1 MKKIIPIM
9 LIMVTLITCV
19 IPTTALA
26 GSNIEDDAYF
36 TQEEFEALNPIYAE
50 YEEGSNTRATGLI
63 VGKNLAIAKSGTTL
77 KINGFTEGN
86 TDVVKCG
93 FKEVVIQRR
102 SSSSASWSDYKTY
115 EDLYSES
122 TKYTLNKSLTVA
134 TGYQYRV
141 TAIHYAKK
149 SLFSTQ
155 KIEVST
161 GYLTF

>member
-1 MKKIIPIM
+1 MKKIISIM
-9 LIMVTLITCV
+9 LIISAIATLVLPIT
-19 IPTTALA
+19 ASA
-26 GSNIEDDAYF
+26 ANNKEDDTYF
-36 TQEEFEALNPIYAE
+36 TQEEFESLEHIYANNPQT
-50 YEEGSNTRATGLI
+50 SNIRATGLI
-63 VGKNLAIAKSGTTL
+63 TNNRLGIAKSGTIL
-77 KINGFTEGN
+77 KITGYTEGSSE
-86 TDVVKCG
+86 VVKCG

-102 SSSSASWSDYKTY
+102 ASTSASWSDYKTY

-155 KIEVST
+155 KIEVAT

>member
-1 MKKIIPIM
+1 MKKMISIISVVIA
-9 LIMVTLITCV
+9 IVFCV
-19 IPTTALA
+19 IPTSAMAANNTE
-26 GSNIEDDAYF
+26 NDAYF
-36 TQEEFEALNPIYAE
+36 SQEEFELLNPIHAE
-50 YEEGSNTRATGLI
+50 YESNANTRATGLI
-63 VGKNLAIAKSGTTL
+63 IDYDLAIAKSGNKLVISGYTY
-77 KINGFTEGN
+77 GS

-93 FKEVVIQRR
+93 FKELVIQRR

-141 TAIHYAKK
+141 TEIHYAKK

>member
-1 MKKIIPIM
+1 MKKIISIM
-9 LIMVTLITCV
+9 LVFLAIVFCIV
-19 IPTTALA
+19 PTTALA
-26 GSNIEDDAYF
+26 SNSTENDTYF
-36 TQEEFEALNPIYAE
+36 TQEEFELLNPIHAA
-50 YEEGSNTRATGLI
+50 YEGNANTRATGLI
-63 VGKNLAIAKSGTTL
+63 TDYDLAIAKSGSKLVIKGYTY
-77 KINGFTEGN
+77 GN
-86 TDVVKCG
+86 SEVVKCG
-93 FKEVVIQRR
+93 FKEVVVQRR

-149 SLFSTQ
+149 SLLSTQ

>member
-1 MKKIIPIM
+1 MKKIISII
-9 LIMVTLITCV
+9 LIVIALLTCV

-26 GSNIEDDAYF
+26 ANNTEDDIYF
-36 TQEEFEALNPIYAE
+36 TQEEFHALNPIYAE
-50 YEEGSNTRATGLI
+50 YEEISNARATGLI
-63 VGKNLAIAKSGTTL
+63 IRKNLAIAKNGSSLVISGYTY
-77 KINGFTEGN
+77 GSS
-86 TDVVKCG
+86 DVIKCG
-93 FKEVVIQRR
+93 FEEVVIQRR
-102 SSSSASWSDYKTY
+102 ASTSASWSDYKTY

-122 TKYTLNKSLTVA
+122 AKYTLNKSLTIA

-155 KIEVST
+155 KIEVAT

>member
-1 MKKIIPIM
+1 MKKIISI
-9 LIMVTLITCV
+9 LLVVIVIVFCV
-19 IPTTALA
+19 IPTSAMA
-26 GSNIEDDAYF
+26 INDAENDVSF
-36 TQEEFEALNPIYAE
+36 SQEEFELLNPIYAE
-50 YEEGSNTRATGLI
+50 YDGNANTRATGLI
-63 VGKNLAIAKSGTTL
+63 TDYDLAIAKSGTKLVIKGYTYRSD
-77 KINGFTEGN
+77 E
-86 TDVVKCG
+86 VVKCG

-102 SSSSASWSDYKTY
+102 TSSSASWSDYKTY

-122 TKYTLNKSLTVA
+122 TKYTLKKSLTVA

>member
-1 MKKIIPIM
+1 MRKIIAILLFSLVFVSTIM
-9 LIMVTLITCV
+9 
-19 IPTTALA
+19 PTIAFAANNT
-26 GSNIEDDAYF
+26 EDNAYF
-36 TQEEFEALNPIYAE
+36 TQEDFESDEHIYAV
-50 YEEGSNTRATGLI
+50 YPQTRATGLI
-63 VGKNLAIAKSGTTL
+63 IGKNLGISKSGTTL
-77 KINGFTEGN
+77 KITGYTTGS

-93 FKEVVIQRR
+93 FKEVVVQRR
-102 SSSSASWSDYKTY
+102 ASTSASWSDYKTY

-122 TKYTLNKSLTVA
+122 TKYTLNKSLTVS

-149 SLFSTQ
+149 SLLSTQ

>member
-1 MKKIIPIM
+1 MKKIISI
-9 LIMVTLITCV
+9 TLVVMTIV
-19 IPTTALA
+19 FYAIPTSALA
-26 GSNIEDDAYF
+26 SNNTENDDCF
-36 TQEEFEALNPIYAE
+36 TQEEFELLNPIHAE
-50 YEEGSNTRATGLI
+50 YNGNANTRATGLI
-63 VGKNLAIAKSGTTL
+63 TDCDLAIAKSGAKL
-77 KINGFTEGN
+77 VINGYTYGSSN
-86 TDVVKCG
+86 VVKCG
-93 FKEVVIQRR
+93 FKEIVIQRR
-102 SSSSASWSDYKTY
+102 TNSSSSWSNYTTY

-122 TKYTLNKSLTVA
+122 TQYTFKKSLTVA

>member
-1 MKKIIPIM
+1 MKKTISIM
-9 LIMVTLITCV
+9 LVFLAIVFCI

-26 GSNIEDDAYF
+26 SNSAEDDTYF
-36 TQEEFEALNPIYAE
+36 TQEEFEMLNPIYAE
-50 YEEGSNTRATGLI
+50 YEENLNTRATGLI
-63 VGKNLAIAKSGTTL
+63 TKKSLSIAKDGTKLVIKGYTY
-77 KINGFTEGN
+77 GSDE
-86 TDVVKCG
+86 VVKCG

-102 SSSSASWSDYKTY
+102 ANSSSSWSDYKTY

-149 SLFSTQ
+149 SLLSTQ

>member
-1 MKKIIPIM
+1 MKKIISI
-9 LIMVTLITCV
+9 TLVV
-19 IPTTALA
+19 IAILFCAIPNSALA
-26 GSNIEDDAYF
+26 ANNTENDAYF
-36 TQEEFEALNPIYAE
+36 TQEEFESDEHIYAV
-50 YEEGSNTRATGLI
+50 YPQTRATGLI
-63 VGKNLAIAKSGTTL
+63 IGKNLGISKSGTTL
-77 KINGFTEGN
+77 KITGYTTGS

-93 FKEVVIQRR
+93 FKEVVVQRR
-102 SSSSASWSDYKTY
+102 SSSSASWNDYITY

-122 TKYTLNKSLTVA
+122 TRYNLSKSLTVA

-149 SLFSTQ
+149 SLLSTQ

>member
-1 MKKIIPIM
+1 MKKIISI
-9 LIMVTLITCV
+9 TLVVIAIVFCA
-19 IPTTALA
+19 IPTSALA
-26 GSNIEDDAYF
+26 ANNTEDNAYF
-36 TQEEFEALNPIYAE
+36 TQEEFELLNPIYAE
-50 YEEGSNTRATGLI
+50 YEGNANTRATGLI
-63 VGKNLAIAKSGTTL
+63 TDYDLAIAKTGTKLVISGYTY
-77 KINGFTEGN
+77 GSS
-86 TDVVKCG
+86 DVVKCG

-102 SSSSASWSDYKTY
+102 ANSSSSWSDYKTY

>member
-1 MKKIIPIM
+1 MKKIILIM
-9 LIMVTLITCV
+9 LIVVALVTSV

-26 GSNIEDDAYF
+26 ANNTQNNRQF

-50 YEEGSNTRATGLI
+50 YEKTTNTRASDLI
-63 VGKNLAIAKSGTTL
+63 IDKSLAIAKSGTTL
-77 KINGFTEGN
+77 IISGFTKGS

-102 SSSSASWSDYKTY
+102 ASTSASWSDYKTY

>member
-1 MKKIIPIM
+1 MRKIIAILLFSLVFVSTIM
-9 LIMVTLITCV
+9 
-19 IPTTALA
+19 PTTTFAA
-26 GSNIEDDAYF
+26 NNTDDNAYF
-36 TQEEFEALNPIYAE
+36 TQEEFESDEHIYAV
-50 YEEGSNTRATGLI
+50 YPQTRATGLI
-63 VGKNLAIAKSGTTL
+63 IGKNLGISKSGTTL
-77 KINGFTEGN
+77 KITRYTTGS

-93 FKEVVIQRR
+93 FKEVVVQRR

-122 TKYTLNKSLTVA
+122 TRYNLSKSLTVA

-149 SLFSTQ
+149 SLLSTQ